1 MNVNTNT
8 SGDDK
13 RQEFYDRLAPQNLA
27 PLWEVLRGLLPN
39 EPRSKAAP
47 HRWRYADVRPL
58 LLESGRL
65 LTAQEAERRVLVLE
79 NPAM

>member
-1 MNVNTNT
+1 MNATAKP
-8 SGDDK
+8 SGAEK

-47 HRWRYADVRPL
+47 HRWRYADIRPL
-58 LLESGRL
+58 LMESGHL
-65 LTAQEAERRVLVLE
+65 LTAQ
-79 NPAM
+79 